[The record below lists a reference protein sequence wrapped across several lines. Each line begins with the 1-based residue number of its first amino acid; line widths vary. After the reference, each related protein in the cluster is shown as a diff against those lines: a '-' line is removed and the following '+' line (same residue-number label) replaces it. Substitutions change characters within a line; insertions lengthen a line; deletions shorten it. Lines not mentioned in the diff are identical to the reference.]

1 MQKLIKDL
9 RELQECF
16 SCLSRRAKVIE
27 RTIRELSMNQENT
40 VKDIRRQV
48 CTEELPDAKP
58 GPTPPFSMYLTREF
72 ACLFPDQKC
81 PLCQVF
87 QYASAH
93 KKDPSE
99 CRKRALCTLLESRL
113 SQTRKSTTPVKRSKA
128 RRLPRRDTAA
138 NTADVLFRLALQEPI
153 SNCRQAENC
162 LNAASVLLLGKIF
175 PYSGSS
181 LPSIAVMPNT
191 ITPKSD
197 KCKEDHKS

>member
-1 MQKLIKDL
+1 M
-9 RELQECF
+9 
-16 SCLSRRAKVIE
+16 STS
-27 RTIRELSMNQENT
+27 T
-40 VKDIRRQV
+40 VKDIRRQA

-99 CRKRALCTLLESRL
+99 YRKRALCTLLESRL
-113 SQTRKSTTPVKRSKA
+113 SQTRKSTTPVKRSKV
-128 RRLPRRDTAA
+128 RRDTAA
-138 NTADVLFRLALQEPI
+138 GTADVLFRLALQEPI

-162 LNAASVLLLGKIF
+162 LNVASVLLLGKIF

-181 LPSIAVMPNT
+181 LPSIAVTPNT
-191 ITPKSD
+191 ITPKVNR
-197 KCKEDHKS
+197 CKENR